1 MKFKI
6 VSDSSSNV
14 REFADIP
21 FESVPLKI
29 ITEEKEYVDDANL
42 DVPAMVEDLRT
53 VKGKTGTS
61 CPNVSEYLDA
71 FEGAENVFAVT
82 ITSNLSGSCAA
93 AIQAAAE
100 YEETHEGAH
109 AYVVDSLSTGG
120 EMRLIMEHIRA
131 QVLAGLNFEQIR
143 DSVREYQKHTHLL
156 FSLQSLANL
165 ARNGRVSPAVAKLAG
180 VLGIRILGAASDE
193 GTLQPLHKCRGEKKM
208 LDTMVEEMLSRGFKG
223 GKVRIS
229 HCLNPESA
237 QELKERLQAKFPSCD
252 VFIEPCGALC
262 SFYAERGGMIV
273 GYEDSLA

>member
-273 GYEDSLA
+273 GYEDSLD

>member
-14 REFADIP
+14 QEFAGIP

-29 ITEEKEYVDDANL
+29 ITEEKEYVDDASL
-42 DVPAMVEDLRT
+42 DVADMVEDLRT

-61 CPNVSEYLDA
+61 CPNVSEWLDA

-93 AIQAAAE
+93 AVQAAAE
-100 YEETHEGAH
+100 YEDTHEGAH

-120 EMRLIMEHIRA
+120 EMRLIMEHIRDRA
-131 QVLAGLNFEQIR
+131 EAGDSFEQIR
-143 DSVREYQKHTHLL
+143 DSVQAYQKHTHLL

-165 ARNGRVSPAVAKLAG
+165 ARNGRVSPAVAKIAG
-180 VLGIRILGAASDE
+180 VLGIRVLGAASDE

-208 LDTMVEEMLSRGFKG
+208 LDTMVEEMLSRGYAG

-229 HCLNPESA
+229 HCQNLESA
-237 QELKERLQAKFPSCD
+237 QELKERLQAKFLSCD
-252 VFIEPCGALC
+252 VFIEPCTALC
-262 SFYAERGGMIV
+262 SFYAERGGMLV
-273 GYEDSLA
+273 GFEDNLD

>member
-237 QELKERLQAKFPSCD
+237 QELKERLLAKFPTAD
-252 VFIEPCGALC
+252 IFIEPSTALC
-262 SFYAERGGMIV
+262 SFYAERGSIMV
-273 GYEDSLA
+273 GFEDSLA

>member
-14 REFADIP
+14 RELADIA

-29 ITEEKEYVDDANL
+29 ITEEKEYVDDAML

-61 CPNVSEYLDA
+61 CPNVSEWLDA

-120 EMRLIMEHIRA
+120 EMRLIMEHIRSRV
-131 QVLAGLNFEQIR
+131 QAGDGFEQIR
-143 DSVREYQKHTHLL
+143 DSVQNYQKHTHLL

-165 ARNGRVSPAVAKLAG
+165 ARNGEISLDGLLGLDSPNV
-180 VLGIRILGAASDE
+180 VDITRE
-193 GTLQPLHKCRGEKKM
+193 GDLHRA
-208 LDTMVEEMLSRGFKG
+208 TQ
-223 GKVRIS
+223 I
-229 HCLNPESA
+229 ESA
-237 QELKERLQAKFPSCD
+237 CQLKRRLARRSYLGLCD
-252 VFIEPCGALC
+252 LDSGNIGLLIESEGHSASQWIYIRSKPNTFI
-262 SFYAERGGMIV
+262 R
-273 GYEDSLA
+273 

>member
-237 QELKERLQAKFPSCD
+237 QELKERLLAKFPTAD
-252 VFIEPCGALC
+252 IFIEPCGALC
-262 SFYAERGGMIV
+262 SIYAERGGMIV

>member
-14 REFADIP
+14 RELFDIP

-42 DVPAMVEDLRT
+42 NVEGMVEDLRT

-71 FEGAENVFAVT
+71 FEGAENVFVIT

-93 AIQAAAE
+93 AVQAAAE

-109 AYVVDSLSTGG
+109 VYVVDSLSTGA
-120 EMRLIMEHIRA
+120 EMRLLIEHIRDHI
-131 QVLAGLNFEQIR
+131 LAGETFEQVR

-180 VLGIRILGAASDE
+180 VLGIRILGTASDE
-193 GTLQPLHKCRGEKKM
+193 GTLQSLHKCRGEKKM
-208 LDTMVEEMLSRGFKG
+208 LDAMVEEMQTRGFNG
-223 GKVRIS
+223 GKVRIT
-229 HCLNPESA
+229 HCLNMESA
-237 QELKERLQAKFPSCD
+237 LELKTRLLAKFPAID
-252 VFIEPCGALC
+252 VMVEPSTGLC
-262 SFYAERGGMIV
+262 SFYAERGSIMV
-273 GYEDSLA
+273 GFEDSLA

>member
-237 QELKERLQAKFPSCD
+237 QELRDRLLAKFPACD
-252 VFIEPCGALC
+252 IFIEPSTALC
-262 SFYAERGGMIV
+262 SFYAERGSIMV
-273 GYEDSLA
+273 GFEDSLA

>member
-6 VSDSSSNV
+6 VSDSSSNI
-14 REFADIP
+14 REFADVP

-29 ITEEKEYVDDANL
+29 ITEEKEYVDDATL

-109 AYVVDSLSTGG
+109 VHVVDSLSTGC
-120 EMRLIMEHIRA
+120 EMRLLIEHMRDHI
-131 QVLAGLNFEQIR
+131 LADESFEQVR
-143 DSVREYQKHTHLL
+143 ASVQLYQKHTHLL

-165 ARNGRVSPAVAKLAG
+165 ARNGRVSPAVAKIAG
-180 VLGIRILGAASDE
+180 VLGIRILGMASDE

-208 LDTMVEEMLSRGFKG
+208 LETMVEEMLGRGYQG

-229 HCLNPESA
+229 HCLNLESA
-237 QELKERLQAKFPSCD
+237 QDLKDRLLAKFPTADIS
-252 VFIEPCGALC
+252 IEPSTGLC
-262 SFYAERGGMIV
+262 SFYAERGSIMV
-273 GYEDSLA
+273 GFEDSLA

>member
-237 QELKERLQAKFPSCD
+237 QELKERLLAKFPTAD
-252 VFIEPCGALC
+252 IFIEPCGALC

>member
-14 REFADIP
+14 RELFDIP

-42 DVPAMVEDLRT
+42 NVEGMVEDLRT

-71 FEGAENVFAVT
+71 FEGAENVFVIT

-93 AIQAAAE
+93 AVQAAAE

-109 AYVVDSLSTGG
+109 VYVVDSLSTGA
-120 EMRLIMEHIRA
+120 EMRLLIEHIRDHI
-131 QVLAGLNFEQIR
+131 LAGETFEQVR

-180 VLGIRILGAASDE
+180 VLGIRILGTASDE

-208 LDTMVEEMLSRGFKG
+208 LDAMVEEMQTRGFNG
-223 GKVRIS
+223 GKVRIT
-229 HCLNPESA
+229 HCLNMESA
-237 QELKERLQAKFPSCD
+237 LELKTRLLAKFPAID
-252 VFIEPCGALC
+252 VMVEPSTGLC
-262 SFYAERGGMIV
+262 SFYAERGSIMV
-273 GYEDSLA
+273 GFEDSLA

>member
-1 MKFKI
+1 MKFKL

-14 REFADIP
+14 LEFADIP

-42 DVPAMVEDLRT
+42 DVAAMVEDLRT

-61 CPNVSEYLDA
+61 CPHVSEYLDA
-71 FEGAENVFAVT
+71 FEGAENVFVVT

-109 AYVVDSLSTGG
+109 VHVVDSLSTGA
-120 EMRLIMEHIRA
+120 EMRLILEHMRERI
-131 QVLAGLNFEQIR
+131 LAGDSFEQVR
-143 DSVREYQKHTHLL
+143 DSVREYQKNTHLL

-180 VLGIRILGAASDE
+180 VLGIRILGMASDE

-208 LDTMVEEMLSRGFKG
+208 LDTMVEEMISRGFNG
-223 GKVRIS
+223 GKVRIT
-229 HCLNPESA
+229 HCLNMESA
-237 QELKERLQAKFPSCD
+237 LELKTRLLAKFPAVDIS
-252 VFIEPCGALC
+252 IEPSTGLC
-262 SFYAERGGMIV
+262 SFYAERGSVMV
-273 GYEDSLA
+273 GFEGSLA

>member
-237 QELKERLQAKFPSCD
+237 QELKERLLAKFPTAD
-252 VFIEPCGALC
+252 IFIEPCGAFC

>member
-6 VSDSSSNV
+6 VSDSSSNI
-14 REFADIP
+14 REFADVP

-29 ITEEKEYVDDANL
+29 ITEEKEYVDDATL

-82 ITSNLSGSCAA
+82 ITSNLSGSCTA

-100 YEETHEGAH
+100 YEETHNGSH

-120 EMRLIMEHIRA
+120 EMRLIIEHLRERI
-131 QVLAGLNFEQIR
+131 LAGDGFEQIR

-165 ARNGRVSPAVAKLAG
+165 ARNGRVSPAVAKIAG
-180 VLGIRILGAASDE
+180 VLGIRILGTASDE

-208 LDTMVEEMLSRGFKG
+208 LDTMVEEMLNRGFKG

-229 HCLNPESA
+229 HCLNLDSA
-237 QELKERLQAKFPSCD
+237 QDLKNRLLALFPSCD
-252 VFIEPCGALC
+252 IFIEPSTGLC
-262 SFYAERGGMIV
+262 SFYAERGSIMV
-273 GYEDSLA
+273 GFEDSLA